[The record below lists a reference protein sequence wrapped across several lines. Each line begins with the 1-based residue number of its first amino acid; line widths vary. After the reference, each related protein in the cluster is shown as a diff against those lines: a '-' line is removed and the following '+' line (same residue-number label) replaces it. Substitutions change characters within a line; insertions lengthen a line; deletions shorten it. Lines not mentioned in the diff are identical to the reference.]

1 MTWRKIAKEFYLTWS
16 TKILDG
22 YVVFLKNKQ
31 EKQYSSM
38 NSSEEGI
45 SVFKHDKGENGTSL
59 TTWK

>member
-1 MTWRKIAKEFYLTWS
+1 MDML
-16 TKILDG
+16 
-22 YVVFLKNKQ
+22 FLKKNKQ

-45 SVFKHDKGENGTSL
+45 SVYKHDKGENGTSL